1 MEAGRLGVMELGF
14 PGPLRDLLVA
24 AVLDGTK
31 TTTTGL
37 LADYEHEGEPLPRP
51 GDRDVVIDSA
61 GEPVGVIETLA
72 VRVVRVGDIDLA
84 HAIGEGE
91 GYASVAEW
99 RAGHEEFWHSGEMRE
114 ALGDSAF
121 TVDDDTQAVAI
132 EFRLLPGEDHDLPG
146 LLREARLGKQPPG
159 GALTASSPASS
170 SASSPSGSAS
180 SSSGSASSALI
191 PSSVRSLP
199 MAVAAKGA
207 RIFDEAG
214 LDYIDGSSGPLAVT
228 LGHAHPRVLAA
239 IADQFSA
246 VDYVH
251 RTQFRNGAAERLA
264 GLVTERLGGGLG
276 HVMFVSSGSEANEI
290 AMKFAHL
297 YWASQGRHDKHR
309 FVSSSVS
316 YHGNTVGALSASGQP
331 RYAAPYRPL
340 VHAGET
346 ITAPQVYRLPVP
358 EGSTAAEVCITRL
371 RHEFARLDLR
381 RTAAVLLEG
390 VGGSGSGVLVPPPG
404 FLEELRRLCDANDVL
419 WISDEVMSGF
429 GRTGAWF
436 AFQHSAA
443 VPDIVTF
450 AKGAGGG
457 SLPLGGAA
465 LSGKVWNQIRGVYPA
480 MSAGHTFTNAPLA
493 CAAGI
498 ATIETL
504 EEERLVERVARRGAQ
519 LGEEL
524 RALQAEFPFLG
535 DVRGAGYLWG
545 LEFVADPA
553 TAAPPDPALDVT
565 AKTIAAAAASRLIV
579 YPARFCVD
587 GSRGDAILIGPPLT
601 ATDEELHELLV
612 RLRATLTALSPLFA

>member
-37 LADYEHEGEPLPRP
+37 LADYEREGEPLPRP

-72 VRVVRVGDIDLA
+72 VRVVRVGDVDLA

-91 GYASVAEW
+91 GYESVAEW
-99 RAGHEEFWHSGEMRE
+99 RAGHEEFWHSAEMRE
-114 ALGDSAF
+114 ALGDPAF
-121 TVDDDTQAVAI
+121 TVDDDTEAVAI
-132 EFRLLPGEDHDLPG
+132 EFRLLPGDGLDLPG
-146 LLREARLGKQPPG
+146 LLSEARLGKQPQ
-159 GALTASSPASS
+159 GAVVTVSSPA
-170 SASSPSGSAS
+170 PSAS
-180 SSSGSASSALI
+180 SSGTLPSSPGSAPSALI

-199 MAVAAKGA
+199 LAVAAKGA

-214 LDYIDGSSGPLAVT
+214 LDYIDASSGPLAVT

-264 GLVTERLGGGLG
+264 ELVTERLGGGLG

-316 YHGNTVGALSASGQP
+316 YHGNTAGALGASGQP

-358 EGSTAAEVCITRL
+358 DGSTAAQVCIARL
-371 RHEFARLDLR
+371 REEFARLDLR

-404 FLEELRRLCDANDVL
+404 FLEELRRLCDASDVL

-480 MSAGHTFTNAPLA
+480 MSAGHTFTNGPLA

-553 TAAPPDPALDVT
+553 TAAPPDPALDIT
-565 AKTIAAAAASRLIV
+565 AKAIAAAAASRLIV

-587 GSRGDAILIGPPLT
+587 GTRGDAILIGPPLT
-601 ATDEELHELLV
+601 ATDEELHELIV

>member
-1 MEAGRLGVMELGF
+1 MESG
-14 PGPLRDLLVA
+14 
-24 AVLDGTK
+24 
-31 TTTTGL
+31 
-37 LADYEHEGEPLPRP
+37 
-51 GDRDVVIDSA
+51 
-61 GEPVGVIETLA
+61 
-72 VRVVRVGDIDLA
+72 
-84 HAIGEGE
+84 
-91 GYASVAEW
+91 AS
-99 RAGHEEFWHSGEMRE
+99 
-114 ALGDSAF
+114 
-121 TVDDDTQAVAI
+121 
-132 EFRLLPGEDHDLPG
+132 P
-146 LLREARLGKQPPG
+146 
-159 GALTASSPASS
+159 
-170 SASSPSGSAS
+170 
-180 SSSGSASSALI
+180 ALI

-199 MAVAAKGA
+199 MAVGAKGA

-214 LDYIDGSSGPLAVT
+214 LDYIDASSGPLAVT
-228 LGHAHPRVLAA
+228 LGHGHPRVLAA

-251 RTQFRNGAAERLA
+251 RSQFRNSAAERLA
-264 GLVTERLGGGLG
+264 GLVTERLGGGLD

-297 YWASQGRHDKHR
+297 YWAAQGRPDKHR

-316 YHGNTVGALSASGQP
+316 YHGNTAGALGASGQP

-358 EGSTAAEVCITRL
+358 DGSTAAAECVARL
-371 RHEFARLDLR
+371 RAEFAQLDLR
-381 RTAAVLLEG
+381 RTAAILLEG

-404 FLEELRRLCDANDVL
+404 FLEELRRLCDDSDVL

-429 GRTGAWF
+429 SRTGQWF
-436 AFQHSAA
+436 AFQHSGA

-457 SLPLGGAA
+457 TLPLGGAA
-465 LSGKVWNQIRGVYPA
+465 LSGKVWDRIRGVYPA

-498 ATIETL
+498 ATIEAI
-504 EEERLVERVARRGAQ
+504 EEEQLLPRVAIRGAR

-524 RALQAEFPFLG
+524 RALQAEFPFVG
-535 DVRGAGYLWG
+535 DVRGLGYMWG

-553 TAAPPDPALDVT
+553 TKATPDPALDVT
-565 AKTIAAAAASRLIV
+565 AKAVAAAAASRLIV

-587 GSRGDAILIGPPLT
+587 GTRGDAVLIGPPLT
-601 ATDEELHELLV
+601 ATDEELEELLT
-612 RLRATLTALSPLFA
+612 RLRAALAALAPLFPQA

>member
-37 LADYEHEGEPLPRP
+37 LANYEYEDEPLQRP

-61 GEPVGVIETLA
+61 GEPVGVIEIAA

-84 HAIGEGE
+84 HAVGEGE
-91 GYASVAEW
+91 GYQTVAEW
-99 RAGHEEFWHSGEMRE
+99 RAGHEEFWHSPEMRA
-114 ALGDSAF
+114 ALDDPAF
-121 TVDDDTQAVAI
+121 TVGDDTAAVAI
-132 EFRLLPGEDHDLPG
+132 EFRLLPGQDRDLPG
-146 LLREARLGKQPPG
+146 LLRRARLGSQPL
-159 GALTASSPASS
+159 ADAATAASAPAR
-170 SASSPSGSAS
+170 SGSAP
-180 SSSGSASSALI
+180 AALI

-214 LDYIDGSSGPLAVT
+214 LDYIDASSGPLAVT

-264 GLVTERLGGGLG
+264 GLLTERLGGGLG

-297 YWASQGRHDKHR
+297 YWASQGRDDKHR

-346 ITAPQVYRLPVP
+346 ITAPQVYRLAVP
-358 EGSTAAEVCITRL
+358 EGSTAAEVCVARL
-371 RHEFARLDLR
+371 RDEFARLDLR

-404 FLEELRRLCDANDVL
+404 FLAELRRLCDASDVL

-436 AFQHSAA
+436 AFQHSAV

-450 AKGAGGG
+450 GKGAGGG

-480 MSAGHTFTNAPLA
+480 MTAGHTFTNAPLA

-498 ATIETL
+498 ATIEAL
-504 EEERLVERVARRGAQ
+504 EEERLVDRVARRGAQ
-519 LGEEL
+519 FGAEL
-524 RALQAEFPFLG
+524 RALQPEFPFLG

-553 TAAPPDPALDVT
+553 TAAPPDPALDIT
-565 AKTIAAAAASRLIV
+565 AKTVAAAAASRLIV

-587 GSRGDAILIGPPLT
+587 GTRGDAVLIGPPLT

-612 RLRATLTALSPLFA
+612 RLRATLTALRSLFP